1 MLKTTACAASHRRLC
16 STGHFRKMQ
25 NIEKLSLGDRD
36 IHARLRELAKKLSR
50 ILWAENNKKKVITRN
65 VSEHKQVLDCLLL

>member
-1 MLKTTACAASHRRLC
+1 MLKTPASHRRLC

-36 IHARLRELAKKLSR
+36 IYTRLRELAKKLSR
-50 ILWAENNKKKVITRN
+50 IPWAENNNNNNEVITRN